1 MGTYCVLLHIFA
13 ALLLCDNRM
22 FCEPHLVMSTTAIS
36 DMSDSN
42 TTVTTAESTIVGN
55 DSTPLASGLEND
67 WSNNSSADYPH
78 TTQILKHGQT
88 NESILDA
95 PQTTESVRGSETKG
109 GIPFEVSS
117 STAHPKQDS
126 TSKGTKATNGDTG
139 AKSGG
144 SGSLTGGII
153 ILIFILILI
162 VCLLVILYFLRKKSR
177 SYSFDLSRPDV
188 ASNDYVDTPLSIDQ
202 QGISYEPTTKDLP
215 MCLDYLNED
224 NTEEK
229 TNPIANGSTGEQTE
243 QTPTNESD
251 FQNFPEENSFSSD
264 SSLASPMK
272 KVEFN
277 LDLDLLGSD
286 SELNNTTEAEATN
299 TEQNE
304 NNNNVSN
311 AGQGTAAEIFTEI
324 SLDEPKQH
332 A

>member
-1 MGTYCVLLHIFA
+1 
-13 ALLLCDNRM
+13 M

-78 TTQILKHGQT
+78 TTQILKH
-88 NESILDA
+88 
-95 PQTTESVRGSETKG
+95 
-109 GIPFEVSS
+109 
-117 STAHPKQDS
+117 
-126 TSKGTKATNGDTG
+126 
-139 AKSGG
+139 G

-202 QGISYEPTTKDLP
+202 QGISYEPTTKGMYLP

>member
-1 MGTYCVLLHIFA
+1 
-13 ALLLCDNRM
+13 
-22 FCEPHLVMSTTAIS
+22 MSTTAIS

-126 TSKGTKATNGDTG
+126 TSKG
-139 AKSGG
+139 
-144 SGSLTGGII
+144 II

-202 QGISYEPTTKDLP
+202 QGISYEPTTKGMYLP